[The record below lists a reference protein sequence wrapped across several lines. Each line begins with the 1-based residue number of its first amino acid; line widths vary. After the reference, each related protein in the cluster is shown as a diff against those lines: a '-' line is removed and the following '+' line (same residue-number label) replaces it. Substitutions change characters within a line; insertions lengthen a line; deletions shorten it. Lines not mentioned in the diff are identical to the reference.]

1 MAADAPDR
9 TLPAELTVTP
19 NPGYS
24 PLRDP
29 VFTKRGSCV
38 KLVEQPFSCRPTAR
52 SGRPGRSWR
61 VTPRLPDRHG
71 IIPRPTNPHSRNILH
86 VNGSQWTF
94 LSNHGHVLVSLARD
108 PDTRTRDVAE
118 AVGITER
125 AVQQIVH
132 DLVEQGYVEKMK
144 VGRRN
149 RYTVVRGAHLRH
161 QQVSRVSL
169 GEFLDLLVPPT
180 PAPSRRPSKK

>member
-1 MAADAPDR
+1 
-9 TLPAELTVTP
+9 
-19 NPGYS
+19 
-24 PLRDP
+24 
-29 VFTKRGSCV
+29 
-38 KLVEQPFSCRPTAR
+38 
-52 SGRPGRSWR
+52 
-61 VTPRLPDRHG
+61 
-71 IIPRPTNPHSRNILH
+71 
-86 VNGSQWTF
+86 VNGGQWTF

-132 DLVEQGYVEKMK
+132 DLVEQGYVEKTK

-149 RYTVVRGAHLRH
+149 RYAVVRGAHLRH
-161 QQVSRVSL
+161 QQVSRVTL

-180 PAPSRRPSKK
+180 PARSRRPSRK